1 MFDWIKKSW
10 ARGKQVLGKMRGG
23 VEKGLQIFNKAKDL
37 YRDVKT
43 GVANMPVVGTAASA
57 LIAKGE
63 ESANKYAKE
72 KTGFTMQD
80 VNKGAAIAEKLA
92 SVLPKS

>member
-1 MFDWIKKSW
+1 MFDWLKKSW

-43 GVANMPVVGTAASA
+43 GVANLPVVGTAAAA
-57 LIAKGE
+57 LITKGE

-72 KTGFTMQD
+72 KTGFNIED
-80 VNKGAAIAEKLA
+80 VNRGAAMAERLA